1 MLMIGCFLT
10 GNKSQVGN
18 SGDNGLL
25 GKIGP
30 IGAKGD
36 KGYKGTPGLPGGK
49 GKTGSFCDC
58 GRYRKFVGQLDNN
71 VARLKSSL
79 MFVKNGEL
87 CAQYESFTRSTWAP
101 TMAYNI

>member
-79 MFVKNGEL
+79 MFVKNGEFKEL
-87 CAQYESFTRSTWAP
+87 E
-101 TMAYNI
+101 M